1 MRLTPKE
8 IEKHLQKIH
17 EQYEKKLHEFGA
29 LVMKEKI
36 IPILEREQKSF
47 VMMNGFP
54 ACYLKDGTPTP
65 LPSALRNLMDTYDA
79 EGWPFR
85 IYLTDH
91 NPFDQDF
98 SALEEEKFQ
107 KRLKGMTTEKAALQF
122 MMAFN

>member
-8 IEKHLQKIH
+8 IEKHLEKIH
-17 EQYEKKLHEFGA
+17 LQYEEQLYEFGA
-29 LVMKEKI
+29 LIMKEKI

-54 ACYLKDGTPTP
+54 ACYLKDGTPTS
-65 LPSALRNLMDTYDA
+65 LPIALKNLMHVHDV
-79 EGWPFR
+79 EGWPLSN
-85 IYLTDH
+85 YLDDY

-98 SALEEEKFQ
+98 SALDEEKFQ
-107 KRLKGMTTEKAALQF
+107 KRIKGMTTNQAALQC